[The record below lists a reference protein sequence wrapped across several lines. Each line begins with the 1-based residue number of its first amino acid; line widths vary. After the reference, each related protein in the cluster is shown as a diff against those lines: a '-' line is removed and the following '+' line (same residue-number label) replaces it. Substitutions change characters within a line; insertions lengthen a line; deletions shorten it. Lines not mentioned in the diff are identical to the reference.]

1 MSFTLHLS
9 HYNANLCSLD
19 CDVRNCLSHCDMSIC
34 SSQCEMHI
42 CSLHCDVTKFGRL
55 HCYSVRHIMMFGNV
69 CHIGAFVYV
78 RHIMMFGNVCHIGA
92 FVYVRHIV
100 MLLCMVDGN
109 FTMFDTLRCLEMF
122 VTL

>member
-1 MSFTLHLS
+1 MEMSITLHLS

-19 CDVRNCLSHCDMSIC
+19 CDVCNCLSHCDMSIC

-78 RHIMMFGNVCHIGA
+78 H
-92 FVYVRHIV
+92 HIV

-122 VTL
+122 VTLRRPNMFVTMRHYDVW